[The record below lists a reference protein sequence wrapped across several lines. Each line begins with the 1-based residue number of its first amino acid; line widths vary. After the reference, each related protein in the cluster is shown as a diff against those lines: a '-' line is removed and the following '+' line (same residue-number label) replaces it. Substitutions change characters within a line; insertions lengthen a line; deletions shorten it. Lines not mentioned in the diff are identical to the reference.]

1 MKESDIARKRI
12 LVTNDD
18 GINAPGLEAMIDI
31 ATQLSTDVWVVAP
44 EYNQS
49 GAGHSLSLTHPVRT
63 RQLSEKKF
71 ALEGTPTDCVLFAV
85 KHLLRDR
92 KPDIVLSGVNR
103 GGNMS
108 DDVTY
113 SGTIAGAMEGCLL
126 GIPSIAFSQPY
137 THPHS
142 PRWETA
148 TAHGAGVARR
158 ALAMGIPRNV
168 LINVNFPDVAPAD
181 VKGVRVTRQ
190 GVRGFGGHIV
200 ERTDPRGGTYYWIAY
215 APGEH
220 EHDDES
226 DLTSTR
232 SGYIS
237 VTPLHLD
244 LTHEATR
251 RKLAQAFAAPLP
263 PA

>member
-1 MKESDIARKRI
+1 MKPLNLAKARI

-18 GINAPGLEAMIDI
+18 GINAPGLDALIDI
-31 ATQLSTDVWVVAP
+31 ASQLSTDVWIVAP
-44 EYNQS
+44 EFNQS
-49 GAGHSLSLTHPVRT
+49 GAGHSLSLTHPVRA
-63 RQLSEKKF
+63 RQVTEKRF

-85 KHLLRDR
+85 KHLLKDR

-103 GGNMS
+103 GSNMA

-126 GIPSIAFSQPY
+126 GIPSIAFSQAY
-137 THPHS
+137 THPH
-142 PRWETA
+142 PLKWETA
-148 TAHGAGVARR
+148 TQYGADIARR
-158 ALAMGIPRNV
+158 VLSMELPRNV
-168 LINVNFPDVAPAD
+168 LVNVNFPDVVANG
-181 VKGVRVTRQ
+181 VKGVKITRQ
-190 GVRGFGGHIV
+190 GVRAFGGHIV

-220 EHDDES
+220 EHDEES
-226 DLTSTR
+226 DITAVR
-232 SGYIS
+232 SGWIS

-251 RKLAQAFAAPLP
+251 RKLAHHFEMA
-263 PA
+263 

>member
-1 MKESDIARKRI
+1 MTPEELAKARI

-18 GINAPGLEAMIDI
+18 GINAPGLDAMIDI
-31 ATQLSTDVWVVAP
+31 ASQLSQDVWIVAP

-49 GAGHSLSLTHPVRT
+49 GAGHSLSLTHPVRA
-63 RQLSEKKF
+63 RQLSETKF

-85 KHLLRDR
+85 KHLLKDR
-92 KPDIVLSGVNR
+92 KPTIVLSGVNR
-103 GGNMS
+103 GSNMA

-126 GIPSIAFSQPY
+126 GIPSIAFSQAY
-137 THPHS
+137 THPH
-142 PRWETA
+142 PVKWDTA
-148 TAHGAGVARR
+148 TQFGADVARR
-158 ALAMGIPRNV
+158 VLAGGIPRNV
-168 LINVNFPDVAPAD
+168 LVNVNFPDVAAT
-181 VKGVRVTRQ
+181 GVRGTRVTRQ
-190 GVRGFGGHIV
+190 GVRAFGGGIV

-220 EHDDES
+220 DRDEES
-226 DLTSTR
+226 DITAVR
-232 SGYIS
+232 GGYVS

-251 RKLAQAFAAPLP
+251 RKFGSLFAAG
-263 PA
+263 